1 MNKNMAHY
9 MESGVVLYGII
20 RVDINILHAPK
31 YHIPWEFYYSSI
43 AHTDEQ

>member
-1 MNKNMAHY
+1 MGETNEQEH
-9 MESGVVLYGII
+9 GTLHGII

-43 AHTDEQ
+43 AHADEQ